1 MSTEKLSNEAE
12 NHALNKGA
20 VITSAF
26 MTVMTS
32 DNDCPKQIPF
42 AMLSERMAESVHSQ
56 TLTRL
61 NERGG
66 MSPAEIIG
74 NIEKINLFK
83 YPHDIHDESYFI
95 AKLKKYLQLYES
107 GEF

>member
-1 MSTEKLSNEAE
+1 MNDLPQNPQSNI
-12 NHALNKGA
+12 GA
-20 VITSAF
+20 V

-32 DNDCPKQIPF
+32 NKDCPKKIPF
-42 AMLSERMAESVHSQ
+42 AMLSERMAESVHNQ
-56 TLTRL
+56 TLKRL

-83 YPHDIHDESYFI
+83 YPHDMHDEPYFI

>member
-1 MSTEKLSNEAE
+1 MNTPKKPQL
-12 NHALNKGA
+12 HKHI

-32 DNDCPKQIPF
+32 DKDCPKQIPF

-56 TLTRL
+56 SLKRL

-66 MSPAEIIG
+66 MSPVEIIA
-74 NIEKINLFK
+74 NIEKEDCFK
-83 YPHDIHDESYFI
+83 SSYKLQDESYYI
-95 AKLKKYLQLYES
+95 AKLKKYLKLYES

>member
-1 MSTEKLSNEAE
+1 MINNDQKPQL
-12 NHALNKGA
+12 HKHI

-32 DNDCPKQIPF
+32 DKDCPKQIPF

-83 YPHDIHDESYFI
+83 YPHDIHDEPYFI

>member
-1 MSTEKLSNEAE
+1 MNTPQDPQLHK
-12 NHALNKGA
+12 HI

-32 DNDCPKQIPF
+32 DKDCPKQIPF

-83 YPHDIHDESYFI
+83 YPHDIHDEPYFI
-95 AKLKKYLQLYES
+95 TKLKKYLQLYEN